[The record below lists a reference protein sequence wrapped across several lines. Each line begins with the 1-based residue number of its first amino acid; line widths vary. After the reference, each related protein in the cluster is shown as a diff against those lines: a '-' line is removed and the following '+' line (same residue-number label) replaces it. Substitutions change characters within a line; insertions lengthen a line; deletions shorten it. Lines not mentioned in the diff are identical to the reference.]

1 MRRRTKSSA
10 LKDHGVKD
18 EEIQTSNFT
27 IDSPWDPRS
36 EAKSTGQFL
45 VTNNV
50 TITRNESKS
59 VSELIQTAI
68 DAGANSASN
77 LTFFNSNPTAA
88 RDRTIELAV
97 RDARAQAEKIAASV
111 GRTVGAALLI
121 TTVPIYTPNI
131 QAVQEA
137 ITVTAA
143 SPAIE
148 AGTTAIGYSVTITYE
163 LK

>member
-1 MRRRTKSSA
+1 M
-10 LKDHGVKD
+10 V
-18 EEIQTSNFT
+18 SNSVT
-27 IDSPWDPRS
+27 VTREDP
-36 EAKSTGQFL
+36 
-45 VTNNV
+45 
-50 TITRNESKS
+50 KS

-88 RDRTIELAV
+88 RDRAIEIAV
-97 RDARAQAEKIAASV
+97 RDARTQAEKIAASV
-111 GRTVGAALLI
+111 GRPVGAAQLI
-121 TTVPIYTPNI
+121 TTAPVFSLNFT
-131 QAVQEA
+131 AVQEA

-148 AGTTAIGYSVTITYE
+148 TGTNAIGYTVTITYE